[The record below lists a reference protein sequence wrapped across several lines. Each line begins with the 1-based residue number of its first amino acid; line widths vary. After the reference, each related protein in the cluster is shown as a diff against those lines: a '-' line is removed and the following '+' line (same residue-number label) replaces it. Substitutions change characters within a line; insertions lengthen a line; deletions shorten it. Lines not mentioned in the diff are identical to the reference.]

1 MMKSRNL
8 GALVALGALTALP
21 ACSMFGGSS
30 AGSSGQYS
38 QNIATPP
45 NSYPAPA
52 SDAMGTG
59 QDQTV
64 APVTRGM
71 VRNVQ
76 TTLKQ
81 NGDYSSQVDG
91 VWGPM
96 TEAGLRKWQ
105 QAHNLNANGE
115 IDVATLQSMNIQPG
129 SENGEANNG
138 ASDNNGNP
146 ANANGAYQAN
156 GNGSNRGNAPQPSGN
171 NDENAPANG
180 NPNYNTAGT
189 HPTGNYT
196 SNNDNQPANMP
207 HPTDQ
212 GNPNNNPTP
221 RTATA
226 TRLTDRRSRHAP
238 GRVPGAAQLPIGDP
252 SKLRG
257 CASSQFISRSRGATS
272 RPNSLMLAMASWW
285 LR

>member
-30 AGSSGQYS
+30 AGSSGRYS

-71 VRNVQ
+71 VRKVQ

-105 QAHNLNANGE
+105 EAHNLNANGE

-156 GNGSNRGNAPQPSGN
+156 GNGSNRDNAPQPSGN
-171 NDENAPANG
+171 NDENAPASG

-212 GNPNNNPTP
+212 GNPNNNNNN
-221 RTATA
+221 ATNGNGNA
-226 TRLTDRRSRHAP
+226 TH
-238 GRVPGAAQLPIGDP
+238 
-252 SKLRG
+252 
-257 CASSQFISRSRGATS
+257 
-272 RPNSLMLAMASWW
+272 
-285 LR
+285 

>member
-1 MMKSRNL
+1 MMKPRNL
-8 GALVALGALTALP
+8 GALLALGALTALP
-21 ACSMFGGSS
+21 ACSMFGGNS
-30 AGSSGQYS
+30 AGSPGRYS
-38 QNIATPP
+38 QNIATAPS
-45 NSYPAPA
+45 SYPAPA

-71 VRNVQ
+71 VRKVQ

-129 SENGEANNG
+129 SPNGQANNG
-138 ASDNNGNP
+138 TYDSNGNP
-146 ANANGAYQAN
+146 ANNNGSNAAYQAN
-156 GNGSNRGNAPQPSGN
+156 GNGGSNSANQASGALQPSGN
-171 NDENAPANG
+171 NDENTHANG

-189 HPTGNYT
+189 HPTG
-196 SNNDNQPANMP
+196 
-207 HPTDQ
+207 
-212 GNPNNNPTP
+212 
-221 RTATA
+221 
-226 TRLTDRRSRHAP
+226 
-238 GRVPGAAQLPIGDP
+238 QL
-252 SKLRG
+252 
-257 CASSQFISRSRGATS
+257 QQQ
-272 RPNSLMLAMASWW
+272 
-285 LR
+285 